1 MGASVGGGRGNGKR
15 RMNAEI
21 NVVPYIDVM
30 LVLLIIFM
38 VTAPL
43 LTQGV
48 DVELPQT
55 EAAPLTIDEEPT
67 TLRVNREGQ
76 LFLNRGEKQNQALT
90 DEEVVR
96 IAGSITR
103 NAQPG
108 KDQMVLVEGDK
119 LVDYQH
125 VAKAMTLLQ
134 TAGVKKIG
142 FVTDPVDIPA
152 KGADQGPKKGS
163 K

>member
-1 MGASVGGGRGNGKR
+1 
-15 RMNAEI
+15 MNADI

-48 DVELPQT
+48 DVQLPQT
-55 EAAPLTIDEEPT
+55 EAAPLTIDDEPL
-67 TLRVNREGQ
+67 TLSVNRDGQ
-76 LFLNRGEKQNQALT
+76 MFLNRGEKAGEPLE
-90 DEEVVR
+90 DAEVVR
-96 IAGSITR
+96 IAGAIAR
-103 NAQPG
+103 NAEPG
-108 KDQMVLVEGDK
+108 NDQMVLVEGDSQA
-119 LVDYQH
+119 DYQF

-142 FVTDPVDIPA
+142 FVTDPVDIAGEGTP
-152 KGADQGPKKGS
+152 
-163 K
+163 

>member
-1 MGASVGGGRGNGKR
+1 MGASVGGGRAGKR
-15 RMNAEI
+15 RMNADI

-55 EAAPLTIDEEPT
+55 EAAPLTIDEEPL
-67 TLRVNREGQ
+67 TLRVDREGKM
-76 LFLNRGEKQNQALT
+76 FLNRGEKTDAALS

-103 NAQPG
+103 NATPG

-119 LVDYQH
+119 QVDYQY

-142 FVTDPVDIPA
+142 FVTDPIDLPT
-152 KGADQGPKKGS
+152 KGAK
-163 K
+163 

>member
-1 MGASVGGGRGNGKR
+1 MGAAVSGGRSGKR
-15 RMNAEI
+15 RMNADI

-48 DVELPQT
+48 DVQLPKT
-55 EAAPLTIDEEPT
+55 EAAPLVIDDEPL
-67 TLRVNREGQ
+67 TLSINSEGD
-76 LFLNRGEKQNQALT
+76 LYLNRGEKTDAPLT

-96 IAGSITR
+96 IAGSIAR
-103 NAQPG
+103 NSENP
-108 KDQMVLVEGDK
+108 DEQMVLVEGDGK
-119 LVDYQH
+119 ADYFF

-134 TAGVKKIG
+134 TAGIKKIG
-142 FVTDPVDIPA
+142 FVTDPVDLSADA
-152 KGADQGPKKGS
+152 KK
-163 K
+163 

>member
-1 MGASVGGGRGNGKR
+1 MGASVGGGRSGKR

-48 DVELPQT
+48 DVELPET
-55 EAAPLTIDEEPT
+55 EAAPLVIDDEPL
-67 TLRVNREGQ
+67 TLSVNRKGEM
-76 LFLNRGEKQNQALT
+76 FLNRGEKTGEPLS

-96 IAGSITR
+96 IAGSISR
-103 NAQPG
+103 NNEG
-108 KDQMVLVEGDK
+108 KDQMVLVEGDGQA
-119 LVDYQH
+119 DYQF

-134 TAGVKKIG
+134 TAGIKKIG
-142 FVTDPVDIPA
+142 FVTDPVEIPA
-152 KGADQGPKKGS
+152 KGTP
-163 K
+163 

>member
-1 MGASVGGGRGNGKR
+1 MGASVGGGRAGKR

-55 EAAPLTIDEEPT
+55 EAAPLVIDDEPL
-67 TLRVNREGQ
+67 TLSVNREGQ
-76 LFLNRGEKQNQALT
+76 MFLNRGEKPGEALT

-96 IAGSITR
+96 IAGAITR
-103 NAQPG
+103 NATPG
-108 KDQMVLVEGDK
+108 KDQIILVEGDGK
-119 LVDYQH
+119 ANYAY

-142 FVTDPVDIPA
+142 FVTDPVDMA
-152 KGADQGPKKGS
+152 AQGKK
-163 K
+163 

>member
-1 MGASVGGGRGNGKR
+1 MGAAVGGGRSGKR

-48 DVELPQT
+48 DVQLPKT
-55 EAAPLTIDEEPT
+55 EAAPLVISDEPL
-67 TLRVNREGQ
+67 TLSINAKGD
-76 LFLNRGEKQNQALT
+76 LYLNRGEKTDAPLT
-90 DEEVVR
+90 DEEVIR
-96 IAGSITR
+96 IAGSIAR
-103 NAQPG
+103 NSEKP
-108 KDQMVLVEGDK
+108 DEQMVLVEGDGK
-119 LVDYQH
+119 AEYAY

-142 FVTDPVDIPA
+142 FVTDPVDLQLNET
-152 KGADQGPKKGS
+152 K
-163 K
+163 

>member
-1 MGASVGGGRGNGKR
+1 MGASVGGGRSNGKR

-55 EAAPLTIDEEPT
+55 EAAPLVIKDDPL
-67 TLRVNREGQ
+67 TLTVDREGQ
-76 LFLNRGEKQNQALT
+76 ITLNFGEKQGTPLT

-96 IAGSITR
+96 IAGVMNR
-103 NAQPG
+103 NKP
-108 KDQMVLVEGDK
+108 DLMVLVEGDAK
-119 LVDYQH
+119 SDYQH

-134 TAGVKKIG
+134 TAGIKKIG
-142 FVTDPVDIPA
+142 FVTDPVDFSA
-152 KGADQGPKKGS
+152 SNKGKR
-163 K
+163 

>member
-1 MGASVGGGRGNGKR
+1 MGASVGGGRNGKR

-43 LTQGV
+43 MTQGV
-48 DVELPQT
+48 DVELPRT
-55 EAAPLTIDEEPT
+55 EAAQMVIKDEPLTLSVD
-67 TLRVNREGQ
+67 REGAIK
-76 LFLNRGEKQNQALT
+76 LNFGEKPGTALA
-90 DEEVVR
+90 DEEVIQ
-96 IAGSITR
+96 IAGAMTR
-103 NAQPG
+103 NKA
-108 KDQMVLVEGDK
+108 DLMVLVQGDAK
-119 LVDYQH
+119 ADYQH

-142 FVTDPVDIPA
+142 FVTDPVDLPA
-152 KGADQGPKKGS
+152 KGKP
-163 K
+163 

>member
-1 MGASVGGGRGNGKR
+1 MGASVDGGRGSGKR
-15 RMNAEI
+15 RMNADI

-55 EAAPLTIDEEPT
+55 EAAPLVIDDEPT
-67 TLRVNREGQ
+67 TLSVNANGEM
-76 LFLNRGEKQNQALT
+76 FLNRGEKTDAPLT

-96 IAGSITR
+96 IAGSIVR
-103 NAQPG
+103 NATPG
-108 KDQMVLVEGDK
+108 KDQMVLVEGDGK
-119 LVDYQH
+119 ADYQH

-142 FVTDPVDIPA
+142 FVTDPVDLSA
-152 KGADQGPKKGS
+152 KGTK
-163 K
+163 

>member
-1 MGASVGGGRGNGKR
+1 MGAAVSGGRSGKR
-15 RMNAEI
+15 RMNADI

-48 DVELPQT
+48 DVQLPKT
-55 EAAPLTIDEEPT
+55 EAAPLVIDDEPL
-67 TLRVNREGQ
+67 TLSINSEGD
-76 LFLNRGEKQNQALT
+76 LYLNRGEKTDAPLT

-96 IAGSITR
+96 IAGSIAR
-103 NAQPG
+103 NSENP
-108 KDQMVLVEGDK
+108 DEHMVLVEGDGK
-119 LVDYQH
+119 ADYFF

-134 TAGVKKIG
+134 TAGIKKIG
-142 FVTDPVDIPA
+142 FVTDPVDLSADA
-152 KGADQGPKKGS
+152 KK
-163 K
+163 

>member
-1 MGASVGGGRGNGKR
+1 MGASVSPGRGGGKR

-55 EAAPLTIDEEPT
+55 EAAPMTIDDEPL
-67 TLRVNREGQ
+67 TLSVNEKGEM
-76 LFLNRGEKQNQALT
+76 FLNRGDKVGQPLA
-90 DEEVVR
+90 DDEVVR
-96 IAGSITR
+96 IAGAISR
-103 NAQPG
+103 NAEQG
-108 KDQMVLVEGDK
+108 RDQIVLVEGHRRAN
-119 LVDYQH
+119 YEH

-142 FVTDPVDIPA
+142 FVTDPVDVGP
-152 KGADQGPKKGS
+152 QGER
-163 K
+163 

>member
-1 MGASVGGGRGNGKR
+1 MGASVGGGGRGGKR

-55 EAAPLTIDEEPT
+55 EAAPLVIKDDPL
-67 TLRVNREGQ
+67 TLTVNRAGEIT
-76 LFLNRGEKQNQALT
+76 LNFGEKQGTPLS

-96 IAGSITR
+96 IAGVMSR
-103 NAQPG
+103 SQP
-108 KDQMVLVEGDK
+108 DLMVLVEGDAQS
-119 LVDYQH
+119 DYRF

-134 TAGVKKIG
+134 TAGIKKIG
-142 FVTDPVDIPA
+142 FVTDPIDVPA
-152 KGADQGPKKGS
+152 QGAR
-163 K
+163 

>member
-1 MGASVGGGRGNGKR
+1 MGASVGGGRGGGKR

-55 EAAPLTIDEEPT
+55 EAAPLVIDDEPL
-67 TLRVNREGQ
+67 TLSVNRNGEM
-76 LFLNRGEKQNQALT
+76 FLNRGEKTDAALT

-96 IAGSITR
+96 IAGAIAR
-103 NAQPG
+103 NAQNEKG
-108 KDQMVLVEGDK
+108 QMVLVEGDGQA
-119 LVDYQH
+119 DYKF

-134 TAGVKKIG
+134 TAGIKKIG

-152 KGADQGPKKGS
+152 KGAQ
-163 K
+163 

>member
-1 MGASVGGGRGNGKR
+1 MGASVGGGRSGKR

-55 EAAPLTIDEEPT
+55 EAAPMVIDDEPLT
-67 TLRVNREGQ
+67 LSVNEKGEMY
-76 LFLNRGEKQNQALT
+76 LNRGEKTEAPLS

-96 IAGSITR
+96 ISSAIAR
-103 NAQPG
+103 NAPPG
-108 KDQMVLVEGDK
+108 KDQMVLVEGDGRA
-119 LVDYQH
+119 DYAY

-134 TAGVKKIG
+134 TAGIKKIG
-142 FVTDPVDIPA
+142 FVTDPVDMTA
-152 KGADQGPKKGS
+152 KGKK
-163 K
+163 

>member
-1 MGASVGGGRGNGKR
+1 MGASVSGGRVGGKR

-55 EAAPLTIDEEPT
+55 EAAPLVIDDEPL
-67 TLRVNREGQ
+67 TLSINEKGEMY
-76 LFLNRGEKQNQALT
+76 LNRGEKTDAPLT

-96 IAGSITR
+96 ISGAIAR
-103 NAQPG
+103 NAPPG
-108 KDQMVLVEGDK
+108 KEQMVLVEGDGRA
-119 LVDYQH
+119 DYAH

-134 TAGVKKIG
+134 TAGIKKIG
-142 FVTDPVDIPA
+142 FVTDPVDMTA
-152 KGADQGPKKGS
+152 KGKK
-163 K
+163 

>member
-1 MGASVGGGRGNGKR
+1 MGGSVGGGRSSGKR

-55 EAAPLTIDEEPT
+55 EAAALVIDDEPLT
-67 TLRVNREGQ
+67 LSVNRAGEMY
-76 LFLNRGEKQNQALT
+76 LNRGEKTDAALT

-96 IAGSITR
+96 IAGAIAR
-103 NAQPG
+103 NAKSDKG
-108 KDQMVLVEGDK
+108 QMVLVEGDGQA
-119 LVDYQH
+119 DYKF

-134 TAGVKKIG
+134 TAGIKKIG

-152 KGADQGPKKGS
+152 KGTQ
-163 K
+163 

>member
-1 MGASVGGGRGNGKR
+1 MGASVGGGRGGGKR

-55 EAAPLTIDEEPT
+55 EAAPLVIDDEPL
-67 TLRVNREGQ
+67 TLSVNRNGEMY
-76 LFLNRGEKQNQALT
+76 LNRGEKIDAPLT

-96 IAGSITR
+96 IAGAIAR
-103 NAQPG
+103 NAKSDKG
-108 KDQMVLVEGDK
+108 QMVLVEGDGQA
-119 LVDYQH
+119 DYKY

-134 TAGVKKIG
+134 TAGIKKIG

-152 KGADQGPKKGS
+152 KGTK
-163 K
+163 

>member
-1 MGASVGGGRGNGKR
+1 MGASVGGGRGGGKR

-55 EAAPLTIDEEPT
+55 EAAPLVIDDEPL
-67 TLRVNREGQ
+67 TLSVNRNGEMY
-76 LFLNRGEKQNQALT
+76 LNRGEKIDAPLT

-96 IAGSITR
+96 IAGAIAR
-103 NAQPG
+103 NAQG
-108 KDQMVLVEGDK
+108 DKGQMVLVEGDGQA
-119 LVDYQH
+119 DYRF

-134 TAGVKKIG
+134 TAGIKKIG

-152 KGADQGPKKGS
+152 KGTQ
-163 K
+163 

>member
-1 MGASVGGGRGNGKR
+1 MGAAVGGGRSGKR

-48 DVELPQT
+48 DVQLPKT
-55 EAAPLTIDEEPT
+55 EAAPLVINDEPL
-67 TLRVNREGQ
+67 TLSINAKGD
-76 LFLNRGEKQNQALT
+76 LFLNRGEKTDAPLT
-90 DEEVVR
+90 DEEVIR
-96 IAGSITR
+96 IAGSIAR
-103 NAQPG
+103 NSEKP
-108 KDQMVLVEGDK
+108 DEQMVLVEGDGK
-119 LVDYQH
+119 AEYAY

-142 FVTDPVDIPA
+142 FVTDPVDLSA
-152 KGADQGPKKGS
+152 NEKK

>member
-1 MGASVGGGRGNGKR
+1 MGAAVSGGRSGKR
-15 RMNAEI
+15 RMNADI

-48 DVELPQT
+48 DVQLPKT
-55 EAAPLTIDEEPT
+55 EAAPLVIDDEPL
-67 TLRVNREGQ
+67 TLSINSEGD
-76 LFLNRGEKQNQALT
+76 LYLNRGEKTDAPLT

-96 IAGSITR
+96 IAGNSE
-103 NAQPG
+103 NP
-108 KDQMVLVEGDK
+108 DEHMVLVEGDGK
-119 LVDYQH
+119 ADYFF

-134 TAGVKKIG
+134 TAGIKKIG
-142 FVTDPVDIPA
+142 FVTDPVDLSADA
-152 KGADQGPKKGS
+152 KK
-163 K
+163 

>member
-1 MGASVGGGRGNGKR
+1 MAKR
-15 RMNAEI
+15 KMSSEI

-55 EAAPLTIDEEPT
+55 EAAPLTINDEPL
-67 TLRVNREGQ
+67 TLSVNRDGQ
-76 LFLNRGEKQNQALT
+76 MFLNFGEKQGQPLT
-90 DEEVVR
+90 DEEVMR
-96 IAGSITR
+96 IAGSMTR
-103 NAQPG
+103 NKP
-108 KDQMVLVEGDK
+108 DLMVLVEGDGQS
-119 LVDYQH
+119 DYQY

-134 TAGVKKIG
+134 TVGIKKIG
-142 FVTDPVDIPA
+142 FVTDPVELPA
-152 KGADQGPKKGS
+152 QAPR
-163 K
+163 

>member
-1 MGASVGGGRGNGKR
+1 MGASVSGGRGSGKR

-55 EAAPLTIDEEPT
+55 EAAPLVIDDEPL
-67 TLRVNREGQ
+67 TLSVNRKGEMY
-76 LFLNRGEKQNQALT
+76 LNRGEKTNAPLS

-96 IAGSITR
+96 IAGAIAR
-103 NAQPG
+103 NAQNEKG
-108 KDQMVLVEGDK
+108 QMVLVEGDSQ
-119 LVDYQH
+119 VDYQY

-134 TAGVKKIG
+134 TAGIKKIG
-142 FVTDPVDIPA
+142 FVTDPVDLPA
-152 KGADQGPKKGS
+152 QTP
-163 K
+163 

>member
-1 MGASVGGGRGNGKR
+1 MGASVGGGRGGKR

-55 EAAPLTIDEEPT
+55 EAAPLVIDDEPL
-67 TLRVNREGQ
+67 TLSVNAKGEM
-76 LFLNRGEKQNQALT
+76 FLNRGEKTHEPLT

-96 IAGSITR
+96 ISGSIAR
-103 NAQPG
+103 NAPPG
-108 KDQMVLVEGDK
+108 KDQMVLVEGDGK
-119 LVDYQH
+119 ADYAH

-134 TAGVKKIG
+134 TAGIKKIG
-142 FVTDPVDIPA
+142 FVTDPVDLTP
-152 KGADQGPKKGS
+152 KGKK
-163 K
+163 

>member
-1 MGASVGGGRGNGKR
+1 MGASVGGGGRSGKR

-55 EAAPLTIDEEPT
+55 EAAPLVIDDEPL
-67 TLRVNREGQ
+67 TLSVNAKGEM
-76 LFLNRGEKQNQALT
+76 FLNRGEKTHEPLT

-96 IAGSITR
+96 ISGSIAR
-103 NAQPG
+103 NAPAG
-108 KDQMVLVEGDK
+108 KEQMVLVEGDGRA
-119 LVDYQH
+119 DYAH

-134 TAGVKKIG
+134 TAGIKKIG
-142 FVTDPVDIPA
+142 FVTDPVDMTP
-152 KGADQGPKKGS
+152 KGKK
-163 K
+163 

>member
-1 MGASVGGGRGNGKR
+1 MGASVGGGGRAGKR

-55 EAAPLTIDEEPT
+55 EAAPLVIDDEPN
-67 TLRVNREGQ
+67 TLSINEKGEM
-76 LFLNRGEKQNQALT
+76 FLNKGEKTHEPLS
-90 DEEVVR
+90 DEEVLR
-96 IAGSITR
+96 ITGSLVR
-103 NAQPG
+103 NAPPG
-108 KDQMVLVEGDK
+108 KDAMFLVEGDGRAN
-119 LVDYQH
+119 YAA

-142 FVTDPVDIPA
+142 FVTDPVDLTP
-152 KGADQGPKKGS
+152 KGKK
-163 K
+163 

>member
-1 MGASVGGGRGNGKR
+1 MGASASGGRSGGKR
-15 RMNAEI
+15 RMNADI

-55 EAAPLTIDEEPT
+55 EAAPLTIDDEPL
-67 TLRVNREGQ
+67 TLSVNREGEM
-76 LFLNRGEKQNQALT
+76 LLNRGERAGEPLE

-96 IAGSITR
+96 IAGAISR
-103 NAQPG
+103 NADPG
-108 KDQMVLVEGDK
+108 REQIVLVEGHRK
-119 LVDYQH
+119 ANYEY

-142 FVTDPVDIPA
+142 FVTDPVDVGP
-152 KGADQGPKKGS
+152 QGER
-163 K
+163 

>member
-1 MGASVGGGRGNGKR
+1 MGASVGGDRSSKR

-43 LTQGV
+43 LTQGI
-48 DVELPQT
+48 DVELPKT
-55 EAAPLTIDEEPT
+55 EAAPLVMNDEPL
-67 TLRVNREGQ
+67 TLSINRAGQ
-76 LFLNRGEKQNQALT
+76 VHLNFGEKQGEPLSS
-90 DEEVVR
+90 EEVLR
-96 IAGSITR
+96 IAGAMAR
-103 NAQPG
+103 NKQ
-108 KDQMVLVEGDK
+108 DLMVLVEGDGQAN
-119 LVDYQH
+119 YEH

-142 FVTDPVDIPA
+142 FVTDPVEFVEEESP
-152 KGADQGPKKGS
+152 
-163 K
+163 

>member
-1 MGASVGGGRGNGKR
+1 MGASVGGGRSGKR

-55 EAAPLTIDEEPT
+55 EAAPLVIDDEPL
-67 TLRVNREGQ
+67 TLGVNREGQ
-76 LFLNRGEKQNQALT
+76 LSFNRGERAGEPL
-90 DEEVVR
+90 DDAEVVR
-96 IAGSITR
+96 IAGAVAR
-103 NAQPG
+103 NAPPG
-108 KDQMVLVEGDK
+108 KEQMVLVEGDR
-119 LVDYQH
+119 LADYQH

-134 TAGVKKIG
+134 TAGIKKIG

-152 KGADQGPKKGS
+152 QGAR
-163 K
+163 